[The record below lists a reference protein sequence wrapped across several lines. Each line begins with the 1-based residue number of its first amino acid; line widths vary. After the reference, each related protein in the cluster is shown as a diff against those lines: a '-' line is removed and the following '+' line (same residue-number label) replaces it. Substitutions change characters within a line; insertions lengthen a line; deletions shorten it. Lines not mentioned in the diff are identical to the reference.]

1 MVNPTVAYNVSI
13 DAATPV
19 GRKGNPLT
27 VRPGTNQPTTINGR
41 EFSGHALD
49 RMQEKGIPPSVVEN
63 TIQHGQPVPG
73 KVPGTTAYYDPV
85 NDITVITDSKSGRV
99 VTVGFG
105 KFGGQK

>member
-1 MVNPTVAYNVSI
+1 MDNQTDESHVAIN
-13 DAATPV
+13 AATPV

-63 TIQHGQPVPG
+63 TIQQGQSVPG

-85 NDITVITDSKSGRV
+85 NDMTVITDSKSGRV
-99 VTVGFG
+99 ITVGFG